1 MIFFKSYALCGI
13 QFFEIINH
21 LSRVRYVT
29 GVRKPEQMFNVY
41 LWRIKTILTFWVIES
56 AFWRSLKIS
65 CLGFLE
71 FGYFSLRCQT
81 DLILSPPTPLFPNTE
96 THLTHLTSWFFR
108 FYNIF
113 VSTLVHPKSCRRSRQ
128 IKLCGWNKLR
138 RPWDELRQEKEF
150 IWTVNLKSLSLTLV
164 PSNQR

>member
-1 MIFFKSYALCGI
+1 M
-13 QFFEIINH
+13 
-21 LSRVRYVT
+21 
-29 GVRKPEQMFNVY
+29 
-41 LWRIKTILTFWVIES
+41 TILTFWVIES

-65 CLGFLE
+65 CLDFFE
-71 FGYFSLRCQT
+71 FGYFSLPYQT
-81 DLILSPPTPLFPNTE
+81 DLILSLSTPPPPPPPPPALPKTE
-96 THLTHLTSWFFR
+96 AHLTHLTWWFFR
-108 FYNIF
+108 FHYIF

-164 PSNQR
+164 PLGYLGLCLLGMCRWPPRAPTPL